1 MSNVCHGDGGLL
13 TVFLQTVFLSLNSC
27 LVEYRHEIMGTQCI
41 IIQSTTTLAVFPP
54 NSITVSF
61 FLKKKKDKYTY
72 RKQSDLSCQSFG
84 AEGMSAGKI
93 FPPNG

>member
-1 MSNVCHGDGGLL
+1 MSNVCHGDGDLL

-54 NSITVSF
+54 NSITVF
-61 FLKKKKDKYTY
+61 FLKKKDKYTY
-72 RKQSDLSCQSFG
+72 RKQSDLSCQSFW
-84 AEGMSAGKI
+84 AEVMSAGKI